1 MTSNELIDIS
11 VDIGAALLE
20 NGAEIYRVEE
30 SIARICYAYG
40 ATETN
45 IYAVPTAIIASFVR
59 GNSHPVTRVLRI
71 YRRGTNL
78 GRLDQLNTLCREI
91 CATSMTYAQ
100 IRERLVCILRDKPFH
115 RYHLCLATGGIGFF
129 FTLLFHG
136 SIPEAICS
144 LFTCIILW
152 GIMTFLQALPANLL
166 FTNIIGGTWV
176 ATCAVIC
183 WKLHVIETY
192 RAMIIGSIMFLVPGL
207 PMTNAI
213 RDLIAGDIMA
223 GICKF
228 TEALLVAVG
237 IAVGVALPLGI
248 LAMIGG

>member
-1 MTSNELIDIS
+1 MTCNELIDIS

-100 IRERLVCILRDKPFH
+100 IRERLVCILHDKPF
-115 RYHLCLATGGIGFF
+115 LE
-129 FTLLFHG
+129 
-136 SIPEAICS
+136 P
-144 LFTCIILW
+144 
-152 GIMTFLQALPANLL
+152 
-166 FTNIIGGTWV
+166 
-176 ATCAVIC
+176 
-183 WKLHVIETY
+183 
-192 RAMIIGSIMFLVPGL
+192 
-207 PMTNAI
+207 
-213 RDLIAGDIMA
+213 
-223 GICKF
+223 
-228 TEALLVAVG
+228 
-237 IAVGVALPLGI
+237 
-248 LAMIGG
+248 

>member
-100 IRERLVCILRDKPFH
+100 IQERLVYILHDKPFH

-129 FTLLFHG
+129 FTRLDSRSNMQSVYL
-136 SIPEAICS
+136 
-144 LFTCIILW
+144 
-152 GIMTFLQALPANLL
+152 
-166 FTNIIGGTWV
+166 
-176 ATCAVIC
+176 
-183 WKLHVIETY
+183 Y
-192 RAMIIGSIMFLVPGL
+192 Y
-207 PMTNAI
+207 
-213 RDLIAGDIMA
+213 
-223 GICKF
+223 
-228 TEALLVAVG
+228 
-237 IAVGVALPLGI
+237 PLGHYDI
-248 LAMIGG
+248 FAGTARQSAVYQHHRRHLGRGLCGHLLEAACD

>member
-1 MTSNELIDIS
+1 MTSNELIEIS
-11 VDIGAALLE
+11 VDIGTALLE

-40 ATETN
+40 ATEAN

-59 GNSHPVTRVLRI
+59 DQSQPVTRVQRI

-78 GRLDQLNTLCREI
+78 GRLDQLNALCRDI
-91 CATSMTYAQ
+91 CFAPTSYEQ
-100 IRERLVCILRDKPFH
+100 VRVRLSSILRDNPF
-115 RYHLCLATGGIGFF
+115 RSWQLCLATGGIGLF

-136 SIPEAICS
+136 TVTQAVCS
-144 LFTCIILW
+144 FFTCLVLW
-152 GIMTFLQALPANLL
+152 GIMTVLQALPVNLL
-166 FTNIIGGTWV
+166 FSNVLGGAWV
-176 ATCAVIC
+176 ACCAVLC
-183 WKLHVIETY
+183 WKFHLIDTY
-192 RAMIIGSIMFLVPGL
+192 RTMIIGSIMFLVPGL

-223 GICKF
+223 GISKF
-228 TEALLVAVG
+228 TEALLIAVG

-248 LAMIGG
+248 LAVIGG

>member
-100 IRERLVCILRDKPFH
+100 IRERLVRILHDKPFH

-129 FTLLFHG
+129 FTLHL
-136 SIPEAICS
+136 
-144 LFTCIILW
+144 
-152 GIMTFLQALPANLL
+152 
-166 FTNIIGGTWV
+166 
-176 ATCAVIC
+176 
-183 WKLHVIETY
+183 
-192 RAMIIGSIMFLVPGL
+192 
-207 PMTNAI
+207 
-213 RDLIAGDIMA
+213 
-223 GICKF
+223 
-228 TEALLVAVG
+228 
-237 IAVGVALPLGI
+237 
-248 LAMIGG
+248 